1 MGLSGIDLGFP
12 NQYVSDSPCWLDGG
26 QHGWVSLILWIFAS
40 VSCPRSRAGCPAI
53 RRPNSLELRSA
64 QHRLD
69 ATGQGYRQR
78 CSGPDG
84 RSQAEGGFGRSRGLA
99 VAADQGRR
107 FHDTRARCRACRTWL
122 EGRLPLG
129 VGLRACR
136 EAQFQKKAW
145 RLANAIDPRSRGG
158 GPSGQNIKV
167 ASKLSDWSSST
178 RPGPEPIWRP
188 CGDGH
193 RVAAGFTP
201 RFPTVAG
208 RP

>member
-64 QHRLD
+64 QQSV
-69 ATGQGYRQR
+69 G
-78 CSGPDG
+78 CDG
-84 RSQAEGGFGRSRGLA
+84 SRIPAALLRARWAVTSRSGFGRSRGLA

-107 FHDTRARCRACRTWL
+107 FTRARCRACRTWL

-129 VGLRACR
+129 LGLRACR
-136 EAQFQKKAW
+136 EAQLQKKAW

-158 GPSGQNIKV
+158 EPSGQNIKG
-167 ASKLSDWSSST
+167 ASKLSGSSSST
-178 RPGPEPIWRP
+178 RHGPEPIWRL
-188 CGDGH
+188 CGDG
-193 RVAAGFTP
+193 RRAGTDFLP
-201 RFPTVAG
+201 RFPTAAG